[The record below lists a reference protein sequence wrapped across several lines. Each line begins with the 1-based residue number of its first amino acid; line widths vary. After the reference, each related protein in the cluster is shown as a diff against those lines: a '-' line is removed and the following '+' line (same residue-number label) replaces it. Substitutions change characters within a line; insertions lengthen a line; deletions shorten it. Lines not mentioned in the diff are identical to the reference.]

1 MGVKAECSLV
11 GFIIKFFCELLFR
24 VYRCCMR
31 APWVAAPISHMYGG
45 LLHTFDSTVGI
56 TAAAA
61 AHIFQS
67 GSSSGG

>member
-1 MGVKAECSLV
+1 
-11 GFIIKFFCELLFR
+11 
-24 VYRCCMR
+24 MR

-56 TAAAA
+56 AAA
-61 AHIFQS
+61 AHILLS